1 MMIHLILLPLSLAE
15 VTEAVFPE
23 VVVVSALLLAVV
35 VNPDILVIFTGEVV
49 SLIDDVGDGSVV
61 SCGFVDIALPS
72 VEITDIVVAFVVCK
86 NVFLV
91 LVVISVVEGSV
102 DDVAMFSVSEVEV
115 DVEGDVDD
123 NSVILEE
130 TITVGLVE

>member
-1 MMIHLILLPLSLAE
+1 MIHLILLPLSLAE
-15 VTEAVFPE
+15 VTNAVFPE

-102 DDVAMFSVSEVEV
+102 DDVAMFSVSEIEV

-130 TITVGLVE
+130 TVTVGLVE